1 MLCLGTVDLNPEDS
15 VFGAKIIDGSQ
26 VEVIPKTNFT
36 VVCRDPQVQMKFDV
50 KRSAKLKEI
59 KANILSQFTA
69 DAMQVY
75 ISF

>member
-26 VEVIPKTNFT
+26 VDVFPKTNFT

-50 KRSAKLKEI
+50 ERSTKLKEI
-59 KANILSQFTA
+59 KANILTQLAA
-69 DAMQVY
+69 DAMQV
-75 ISF
+75 FFFF